1 MAKSIKT
8 NLIYSTLNTLLGV
21 LYPLITI
28 PYVSRVLQPEGFG
41 LYNFLNSFIAYI
53 VLFANI
59 GISVYATKEVAKI
72 RDDKDKRSQLT
83 VEIFSLSIL
92 TMLIAFS
99 SVFVL
104 ISFVDKIHEQKELFL
119 IMSLIVVFQ
128 PLGVNWFYQ
137 AMEDFEYVTIRS
149 LIVKVIAFVLLF
161 VFVRSKNDL
170 IPYAMLV
177 VFASCSNNLCNIIRL
192 RKYISF
198 KKIRFSE
205 LNIIR
210 HLKPCLVLFVLDLL
224 ISIYTNMDILMLG
237 FFKTDTEV
245 GYYTIGVKITHL
257 LLAIISTI
265 GMTLLPRFSY
275 LLKEGLNEEFNR
287 LCVKSMNL
295 CIGISLPIVF
305 GLIAIANPVIP
316 IVFGYEYMNSIA
328 IVQIMSSI
336 ILIAGIT
343 NVLGIQIL
351 LPKGKEKIV
360 IYSTLAA
367 AIVNFILNMILIP
380 VLSGIGAAIST
391 VVAELVVFIV
401 QFFVG
406 FKFFPNNIFSKQ
418 ILDFIFGSLIM
429 SVFLVVFRTLFI
441 PPIWSVLLCVTIG
454 ALLYFIYLRLKQNEL
469 AMTIQGI
476 VIKFVNR

>member
-8 NLIYSTLNTLLGV
+8 NLVFSTLNTLLGI

-28 PYVSRVLQPEGFG
+28 PYVSRVLQPDGIG
-41 LYNFLNSFIAYI
+41 LYNFLNSFISYI

-59 GISVYATKEVAKI
+59 GISVYATKEIAKI
-72 RDDKDKRSQLT
+72 RDDIDKRSKLT
-83 VEIFSLSIL
+83 LEIFSLSIL
-92 TMLIAFS
+92 TMLVAFS

-104 ISFVDKIHEQKELFL
+104 ITCVDKIHAQKELFL

-137 AMEDFEYVTIRS
+137 AMEDFEYITIRS
-149 LIVKVIAFVLLF
+149 LIVKVIAFILLF
-161 VFVRSKNDL
+161 VFVRTKNDL
-170 IPYAMLV
+170 IPYAILV
-177 VFASCSNNLCNIIRL
+177 VFASCSNNLCNILRL
-192 RKYISF
+192 RQYVSF
-198 KKIRFSE
+198 KNIHFSE
-205 LNIIR
+205 LNIFK

-237 FFKTDTEV
+237 IFKTDTEV
-245 GYYTIGVKITHL
+245 GYYTIGVKISHL

-275 LLKEGLNEEFNR
+275 LLKEGLYEDFDR

-295 CIGISLPIVF
+295 CLGISLPIVF
-305 GLIAIANPVIP
+305 GLIVIANPVIP
-316 IVFGYEYMNSIA
+316 IVFGSEYMNSIT

-367 AIVNFILNMILIP
+367 AVVNFFLNMILIP
-380 VLSGIGAAIST
+380 LLSGIGAAIST
-391 VVAELVVFIV
+391 VIAEIVVLGV
-401 QFFVG
+401 QYFVG
-406 FKFFPNNIFSKQ
+406 FKFFPRNIFSKQ
-418 ILDFIFGSLIM
+418 ILDFIIGALIM
-429 SVFLVVFRTLFI
+429 SIVLVVFRTLFVPSVWI
-441 PPIWSVLLCVTIG
+441 VLLYVTIG
-454 ALLYFIYLRLKQNEL
+454 ALLYYIYLRVKQNEL
-469 AMTIQGI
+469 ALTVQGF
-476 VIKFVNR
+476 VLKLIKR